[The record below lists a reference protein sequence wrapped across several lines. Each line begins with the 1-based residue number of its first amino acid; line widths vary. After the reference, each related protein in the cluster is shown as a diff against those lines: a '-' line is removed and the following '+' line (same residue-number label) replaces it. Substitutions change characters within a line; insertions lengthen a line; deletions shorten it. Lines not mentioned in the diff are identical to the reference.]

1 MSKIVDY
8 VSEDNKN
15 DMLNDVRD
23 SDYDAFVKLSQVFEL
38 NVFCPVHM
46 ERNIILA
53 VQMMV
58 R

>member
-38 NVFCPVHM
+38 NVSCSYGRG
-46 ERNIILA
+46 EGLGCCLSYE
-53 VQMMV
+53 
-58 R
+58 

>member
-23 SDYDAFVKLSQVFEL
+23 SDYDAFVKLSQVFEF
-38 NVFCPVHM
+38 NVFCVCSYGRG
-46 ERNIILA
+46 EGLGCCLSYE
-53 VQMMV
+53 
-58 R
+58 

>member
-23 SDYDAFVKLSQVFEL
+23 SDYDAFVKLSTASFI
-38 NVFCPVHM
+38 
-46 ERNIILA
+46 R
-53 VQMMV
+53 
-58 R
+58 

>member
-23 SDYDAFVKLSQVFEL
+23 SDYDAFVKLSEYL
-38 NVFCPVHM
+38 NLMYSVLFTWKG
-46 ERNIILA
+46 RKTGLLLIL
-53 VQMMV
+53 
-58 R
+58 